1 MQTVNRGPQRRF
13 CAKGP
18 DLHSSLK
25 LRNLEPR
32 RQSIR
37 AGISCTFDFE
47 NTPVSTSETDVYEVR
62 PCPCG
67 NGQITKTVV
76 SQTNRWSI
84 PDISYSIEC
93 KACSRDWRVERNV
106 MVSRSSET
114 ESKRLNDST
123 RRART
128 ALYDFMRSIVVHQ
141 FSGFSAPTSKA
152 EHAELL
158 RLDLTNMSYRQ
169 YLDHKRKGGSVCTAV
184 IPSRNRAWLIS
195 AAEHMNALKQLEE
208 FFEDDAKANHDQHLA
223 DQKVVRVPIE

>member
-1 MQTVNRGPQRRF
+1 M
-13 CAKGP
+13 
-18 DLHSSLK
+18 
-25 LRNLEPR
+25 LEPC

-37 AGISCTFDFE
+37 ARISWSFDFE

-76 SQTNRWSI
+76 SQTNLWSV

-93 KACSRDWRVERNV
+93 KACSKDWRIEKKV
-106 MVSRSSET
+106 MVLRSSET
-114 ESKRLNDST
+114 ESKHLYDST
-123 RRART
+123 IRART
-128 ALYDFMRSIVVHQ
+128 ALYDFMRSIVAHQ

-184 IPSRNRAWLIS
+184 IPSRNRAWLVS
-195 AAEHMNALKQLEE
+195 AAEQMNALKQLEE
-208 FFEDDAKANHDQHLA
+208 FLEDDAKASHDQHLA
-223 DQKVVRVPIE
+223 GLKVVRVPIE